1 MATIGSSNQKTQ
13 KKRKFSRH
21 FDRMPRP
28 KLKQGYDDGGFVQD
42 TTAPTGVAPNPVDV
56 PGTNDAPPVIAPNPD
71 NAPGTNGAPTGVT
84 PQDYQAALSRAAAD
98 KKELAGIEAAKN
110 TESLR
115 NRAAMPVDLS
125 GGFGQAMASF
135 KGRNAA
141 RLELT
146 GGPGVF
152 NISRP
157 ALARPALARSSLA
170 RLADLY
176 RPLLGRPA
184 PSKPTDLV
192 SQAASLGYQGGINP
206 GYTNVDAASLLEN
219 SPRPSLYYSRGTA
232 RVLGP
237 RGVDKVDAKL
247 TAGEAVLPVE
257 TVEALGREN
266 IEELIRATTG
276 KEPKNSL
283 RRGGRYATGVVDD
296 EQLMRLDAAR
306 QAAYATNAGGAAT
319 GVNVAPRISRRANT
333 IADREDAAQGAA
345 MQAAI
350 LETRPPATRAATTA
364 FMQPAGTPAQR
375 PTQEAPTPP
384 LADTETYAG
393 QTARGIAADAS
404 LARVDRA
411 VGKSSGDTASI
422 NTRINNFRGNPQ
434 AVGDFN
440 NAQSLN
446 RTGIMLERDSSG
458 NLTLRGDPNAK
469 PKIYKGVD
477 GQDTTNWSDTQEYQ
491 SAIARNAA
499 DKAELAKIEDANQ
512 REALMRRVT
521 RPTLGSMQEM
531 VQGRLDRAGARSELA
546 RLNQQ
551 EQVAQQQAFQRPL
564 QTVQIGKLKQDIAK
578 GAQEASE
585 RVRVMNLR
593 QQLMN
598 AKTPEERRRIQ
609 SQLYAIQG
617 RQQPRYQIVTEDTF
631 ENGMPVKKSYI
642 IEQDEQGN
650 PQARPVVGAQQPG
663 KTSAAMPRVGETRAG
678 YRFLGGNP
686 NDRSN
691 WVPAR

>member
-1 MATIGSSNQKTQ
+1 MAHIGSSNHTIQ

-28 KLKQGYDDGGFVQD
+28 KLKQGYHDGGLV
-42 TTAPTGVAPNPVDV
+42 
-56 PGTNDAPPVIAPNPD
+56 PD
-71 NAPGTNGAPTGVT
+71 NTPGTNGAPTGVT

-98 KKELAGIEAAKN
+98 KKELAGIEAARN
-110 TESLR
+110 TESLK
-115 NRAAMPVDLS
+115 NRATMPVDLS
-125 GGFGQAMASF
+125 GGFGQAMASAA
-135 KGRNAA
+135 GRNAA

-157 ALARPALARSSLA
+157 ALA
-170 RLADLY
+170 
-176 RPLLGRPA
+176 RPA

-237 RGVDKVDAKL
+237 RGIDKVDAKL

-333 IADREDAAQGAA
+333 IADREDATQGAA

-364 FMQPAGTPAQR
+364 FMQSSGTPAQR
-375 PTQEAPTPP
+375 PTQAPTPP
-384 LADTETYAG
+384 LVDTETYAG

-411 VGKSSGDTASI
+411 VGKSSGDTTSI

-469 PKIYKGVD
+469 PKIYKGAD
-477 GQDTTNWSDTQEYQ
+477 GQDTTNWNDTQEYQ

-499 DKAELAKIEDANQ
+499 DKSELAKIENTNQ

-551 EQVAQQQAFQRPL
+551 EQVAQQQAFQQPL

-585 RVRVMNLR
+585 RVQVMNLR

-617 RQQPRYQIVTEDTF
+617 RQQPKYQIVTEDTF

-642 IEQDEQGN
+642 VEQDEQGN
-650 PQARPVVGAQQPG
+650 PQARPVVGAQQSG

-691 WVPAR
+691 WVPA